1 MKNRR
6 FFLDVNPKA
15 QEAFESIG
23 DFRYSLVKR
32 DDEMG
37 WDFNIEALGE
47 FIQGLTFSPE
57 ELRTLYDI
65 LTLEE
70 KEPFDEDEFEYFW
83 LYYHKATGMP
93 KTDKDAAMKYYK
105 KLTKTERGRAYDN
118 VWPYY
123 CSVQDKRF
131 LKKCR
136 TYLKD
141 KNFNDEFI
149 VTNVPSIGK
158 SQSIEDVR

>member
-37 WDFNIEALGE
+37 WDFNIEAMGE

-57 ELRTLYDI
+57 ELRTLYNI
-65 LTLEE
+65 LTLECHE
-70 KEPFDEDEFEYFW
+70 K
-83 LYYHKATGMP
+83 
-93 KTDKDAAMKYYK
+93 
-105 KLTKTERGRAYDN
+105 N
-118 VWPYY
+118 
-123 CSVQDKRF
+123 
-131 LKKCR
+131 
-136 TYLKD
+136 
-141 KNFNDEFI
+141 
-149 VTNVPSIGK
+149 
-158 SQSIEDVR
+158 